1 MRMNLLLPVMH
12 QVSWF
17 TLISGLGWC
26 IDFFCYSV
34 MSMHFGVPIERANML
49 SAVPGV
55 TFVFFFATRH
65 IFEQHG
71 GRLPLRY
78 KYFVYLF
85 YEMLLILF
93 ISYLAGLLYLCIVPM
108 ASGMVSVYFADISM
122 DNIIKAVVKC
132 LVTPISMICN
142 FVFMKVL
149 IERV

>member
-1 MRMNLLLPVMH
+1 
-12 QVSWF
+12 
-17 TLISGLGWC
+17 
-26 IDFFCYSV
+26 
-34 MSMHFGVPIERANML
+34 MHFGVPIERANML